1 MDRTASIEAVE
12 APLHRTQPH
21 DLVPIYQVRG
31 YLAISNF
38 LHTNLHQGQFIGPL
52 SWRTDLRDE
61 SYRRKCTSV
70 SPDAVTR
77 DLSSHLYHDIIDVLD
92 GAMVVLAMYI
102 LNILH
107 PARLLN
113 AIQDY
118 PDSIPLTSPK

>member
-1 MDRTASIEAVE
+1 MDRTASIEALE
-12 APLHRTQPH
+12 APL
-21 DLVPIYQVRG
+21 YQLGLTTLFLFIRWD
-31 YLAISNF
+31 YLATFNF

-92 GAMVVLAMYI
+92 GAMVVLAMYT

-113 AIQDY
+113 AIQGY